1 MTFILE
7 EEATMNTLNIRQ
19 FPATKEI
26 TMHSLGIDIGYAS
39 IKAAVLDSK
48 GTIIHTEYVLHKGH
62 VTQATRQLLKRLLQL
77 PEVEYITYGAVTGS
91 GSAIFTGH
99 GGMFE
104 VNEVATLVEG
114 ALRLDNTCSSII
126 EMGGQ
131 TAKFITGFT
140 AEDKTGVKVSMT
152 SNCSSGTGSFLEE
165 QVSRLGLSIEEYS
178 TLAATATSIPR
189 IAGRCSVFAKT
200 DIIHHQQEGVAASDI
215 LAGLAHAVVK
225 NYRNAVMRGLPR
237 TPPLLFVGGVSLN
250 SAIHDAICS
259 VLGLTADTLHVHD
272 HSNVAGAVGAAILAA
287 KEMFPVDLPSVS
299 ESMHQAESFN
309 IYMQDAMSL
318 EPLSGFGTNDS
329 SDKHQCHDLTGN
341 DQTPCWLGIDVGSTS
356 TNLVLTDAAN
366 TILAYRYLRT
376 AGDPA
381 GAVCAGLAELNDEIG
396 HAIRVEGVATT
407 GSGRYM
413 TGRMVGADVIRDEIT
428 AQARAATALDPTV
441 DTIFEI
447 GGQDS
452 KFIALRDGAVTDF
465 QMNKICAAGTGSF
478 IEEQAKK
485 LGIPLH
491 EIGPSALASE
501 SPISLGER
509 CTVFMESSIAAHL
522 AHGANTDD
530 LSAGLCYSIIKN
542 YMNRV
547 VSQKTVGDTIFLQGG
562 VAHNQGVVN
571 AFRAVTGKEIIVPP
585 FFSVTGA
592 YGAAILAR
600 EELATKEKTK
610 TKFKGFSLNPK
621 AEKPLS
627 TPKNQTKALQFN
639 RRIQDFIFEGYET
652 TMDPAKKTVGIPR
665 ALFTYGMFPLF
676 YPFFRA
682 LGCNVLLS
690 EPTSEN
696 TIRQAQEYSLD
707 ETCYPVKLINGHA
720 AELVEKGVDFLFF
733 PNLHTVSHPGSKARQ
748 NYGCAYMQLAFEV
761 INKAMNLKDKGIK
774 LLSPTIAF
782 NQGKNFMN
790 KVFMD
795 LGWEVGA
802 NQEQVQHA
810 LQTAMQSFKA
820 FEAKIEAQGKA
831 LADIPQDQK
840 TFVLISKIYGV
851 ADPVLNLG
859 IADTLA
865 QMGHQT
871 LPFFDLPEVD
881 IFHQH
886 PNMYWPFGQHILA
899 AAGLIAKQDNLHAIF
914 LTHHGCGPDTV
925 LAHYF
930 KEIMGDKPYLTI
942 EVDEHSSAVGVI
954 TRVEAFVNSLGKEKN
969 QRVSSLKQHL
979 KNLDEAV
986 DINSEPSLPAGK
998 TLLPNLY
1005 PYSQLLCEA
1014 MRKDGYDAALMKETC
1029 ATSID
1034 LGRKHTTT
1042 NEYFSMST
1050 LLGDLLYTLDDP
1062 DIATT
1067 GQLSVMLPQ
1076 NEGAEVD
1083 GQYARFIR
1091 TKLDENGFAPINI
1104 LAPFMESLLDLEEQQ
1119 AQSIFLCLLAGD
1131 LVRLAPKE
1139 HRKYLIETLLIM
1151 VRNGELNQQSLI
1163 SVAHHIQIWI
1173 EKLKYQKRIF
1183 ALGEPLVL
1191 YNDTLNNNTF
1201 KRLEFD
1207 GHHVVFA
1214 PFSEYIWGFMR
1225 DTLKHS
1231 PYPRAQHRRNLL
1243 REFQRLIRVI
1253 SEALGNQSHFESDLE
1268 ALMIKANHNLGYYAG
1283 AFGRYRSVKAMGNL
1297 PQVDGVISVASM
1309 YENTGISLDILQENT
1324 NGKRK
1329 IPALNLT
1336 FDGNKNENDRIK
1348 TDSFIYYL

>member
-1 MTFILE
+1 
-7 EEATMNTLNIRQ
+7 
-19 FPATKEI
+19 
-26 TMHSLGIDIGYAS
+26 MHSLGIDIGYAS

-48 GTIIHTEYVLHKGH
+48 GTIIHTEYILHKGH
-62 VTQATRQLLKRLLQL
+62 VTQKTRQLLKRLIQL
-77 PEVEYITYGAVTGS
+77 PEVPHITYGAVTGS
-91 GSAIFTGH
+91 GSAIFTGS
-99 GGMFE
+99 GVMLE

-114 ALRLDNTCSSII
+114 ALRLDNTCTSII

-140 AEDKTGVKVSMT
+140 AEDKTDVKVSMT

-178 TLAATATSIPR
+178 AFAAQATFIPR

-250 SAIHDAICS
+250 SAINDAICS
-259 VLGLTADTLHVHD
+259 VLGLTAKTLRVHE
-272 HSNVAGAVGAAILAA
+272 HSNVAGAIGAAILAA
-287 KEMFPVDLPSVS
+287 KEKLPVDLLSIS
-299 ESMHQAESFN
+299 ASMHQTEPFN
-309 IYMQDAMSL
+309 IYMQDTVNL

-329 SDKHQCHDLTGN
+329 FGKHQCHQLTGGG
-341 DQTPCWLGIDVGSTS
+341 QTPCWLGIDVGSTS
-356 TNLVLTDAAN
+356 TNLVLTDATN
-366 TILAYRYLRT
+366 TIVAFRYLRT
-376 AGDPA
+376 AGDPIH
-381 GAVCAGLAELNDEIG
+381 AVCTGLAELKKELGNK
-396 HAIRVEGVATT
+396 IRVEGVATT

-413 TGRMVGADVIRDEIT
+413 TGRLVGADVVRDEIT
-428 AQARAATALDPTV
+428 AQARAATALDPNV

-452 KFIALRDGAVTDF
+452 KFISLKNGAVTDF

-491 EIGPSALASE
+491 EIGPSALAAE

-522 AHGANTDD
+522 AHGANTED

-547 VSQKTVGDTIFLQGG
+547 VSQKTVGEKIFLQGG

-600 EELATKEKTK
+600 EALATEEKTE
-610 TKFKGFSLNPK
+610 TKFKGFSPSSK
-621 AEKPLS
+621 VEEISVPS
-627 TPKNQTKALQFN
+627 QSQTKALEFN
-639 RRIQDFIFEGYET
+639 RRVQEFIFEGYET
-652 TMDPAKKTVGIPR
+652 TMNPTKKTVGIPR

-682 LGCNVLLS
+682 LDCNVLLS
-690 EPTSEN
+690 EPTSEE

-761 INKAMNLKDKGIK
+761 INKAMDLKNKGIK

-782 NQGKNFMN
+782 NQGKEFMN

-820 FEAKIEAQGKA
+820 FEAKVEAQGKA

-865 QMGHQT
+865 QMGYQT
-871 LPFFDLPEVD
+871 LPFYDLPEVD

-930 KEIMGDKPYLTI
+930 KEIMGNKPYLTI
-942 EVDEHSSAVGVI
+942 EVDEHSSSVGVI
-954 TRVEAFVNSLGKEKN
+954 TRVEAFVNSLDKGNNRHASLPKE
-969 QRVSSLKQHL
+969 HL
-979 KNLDEAV
+979 KKLDKTV
-986 DINSEPSLPAGK
+986 DINSELSLPTGK
-998 TLLPNLY
+998 ILLPNLY
-1005 PYSQLLCEA
+1005 PYSNLMCEI
-1014 MRKDGYDAALMKETC
+1014 MRKGGYDATLIKETC
-1029 ATSID
+1029 AASID
-1034 LGRKHTTT
+1034 LGRQHTTT

-1050 LLGDLLYTLDDP
+1050 LLGDLLHTLNAP
-1062 DIATT
+1062 DSTT
-1067 GQLSVMLPQ
+1067 PDQLSVMLPQ

-1091 TKLDENGFAPINI
+1091 TKLDENGFNKVDI
-1104 LAPFMESLLDLEEQQ
+1104 LAPFMENLLDMGKPQ
-1119 AQSIFLCLLAGD
+1119 AQALFLCLLAGD
-1131 LVRLAPKE
+1131 LVRLAPRE
-1139 HRKYLIETLLIM
+1139 HRDYLIETLQTM
-1151 VRNGELNQQSLI
+1151 AHDDELNQQSLVSI
-1163 SVAHHIQIWI
+1163 AHHVQIWI

-1191 YNDTLNNNTF
+1191 FNDTLNNNTF
-1201 KRLEFD
+1201 KRLEDD

-1231 PYPRAQHRRNLL
+1231 PYPRAQHRRSLL

-1253 SEALGNQSHFESDLE
+1253 SEALGKQSHFESDLE
-1268 ALMIKANHNLGYYAG
+1268 ALMIRANHNLGYYAG
-1283 AFGRYRSVKAMGNL
+1283 AFGRYRSVKTMGNL

-1309 YENTGISLDILQENT
+1309 YENTGISLDILQGHA
-1324 NGKRK
+1324 NGKK
-1329 IPALNLT
+1329 KTPTLNLT
-1336 FDGNKNENDRIK
+1336 FDGNKNENDLIK